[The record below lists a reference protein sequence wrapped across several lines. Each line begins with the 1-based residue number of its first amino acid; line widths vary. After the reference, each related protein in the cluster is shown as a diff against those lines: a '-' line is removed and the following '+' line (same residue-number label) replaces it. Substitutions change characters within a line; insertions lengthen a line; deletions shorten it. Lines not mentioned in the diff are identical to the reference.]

1 LEQHAYFVRV
11 AIEVVPCV
19 GREHGD
25 DDDGAR
31 AKKKSSGK
39 ALGEHITSLLTP
51 ASKEVMLAD

>member
-1 LEQHAYFVRV
+1 VRV

-25 DDDGAR
+25 DGDGAR
-31 AKKKSSGK
+31 AKKKSSGT
-39 ALGEHITSLLTP
+39 ALGEHVTSLLTP